1 MILKM
6 KLSPKNPVKVF
17 KTKSF
22 FSKAIIIMSADF
34 SKILV
39 KDDRLEVVDNIK
51 YAVIK
56 GGQNVT
62 AAQYAAIS
70 YTDSQI
76 VFNIQVPSEQ
86 TLIDRR
92 VMLEADICLQV
103 TSTQY
108 VWTATPT
115 GPATWSAVTTTAPA
129 GGCGYGQS
137 ASLAPYP
144 LHQAMTVASATINN
158 NTVSVNIRDVL
169 PAIQRL
175 LDERELSSYN
185 GMSANYTDPLFSY
198 TDGIQSLNNPL
209 AGQYTSSDPD
219 FNNRGTIA
227 LVNYTQTAAT
237 IANTTV
243 ENFTFHISEP
253 LMISPFIYSN
263 PKCNNQAFYGIQ
275 NMNVVLNIGNLN
287 RVFRGLQGVQ
297 GLIGSDSG
305 NLVAQ
310 TAVIGNWYNANTK
323 FPSPAGIFTANGV
336 GVTGANG
343 RSLPSILSVRP
354 GIYGDGTGTATS
366 LFPTAPYLRFMFLTP
381 HPSDL
386 MPARNIVPFYE
397 LPRYITSNPMSA
409 ELVVAPPVNAGGNSV
424 VPRLASARGGNVCV
438 SQTLQLNQIPDKLI
452 IFVQKTSGSKSYGD
466 SDCYLPI
473 RSININFNN
482 NSGILASA
490 KCEDLYR
497 MSKDNG
503 SNQNWPQWLGVSNSL
518 VSTAAINGAADGATL
533 PSGLLQQGTVAG
545 VALQP
550 MVSKF
555 KALPTCGSLLVLE
568 FGHDIQL
575 VEDFFAPGSLGNFN
589 IQVQLTCE
597 SQYNVPVGGSNST
610 QLEMVM
616 ITMNSGVFVCERGTS
631 STYTGI
637 LTRADVLEA
646 SQQDAYTRSDVQ
658 RMVGGS
664 FHDLLKSGV
673 TKLAPLLK
681 AAAPH
686 VLPHIEKYVKGKM
699 GMGIGTG
706 YSGGGPTG
714 GNLSGRYN

>member
-1 MILKM
+1 
-6 KLSPKNPVKVF
+6 
-17 KTKSF
+17 
-22 FSKAIIIMSADF
+22 MSADF

-62 AAQYAAIS
+62 ASRFGAIS
-70 YTDSQI
+70 SSSSQV

-92 VMLEADICLQV
+92 VMLEADITFQV
-103 TSTQY
+103 RSTAY
-108 VWTATPT
+108 TGTAQSP
-115 GPATWSAVTTTAPA
+115 SILDRIAPA
-129 GGCGYGQS
+129 NGCGYGQY
-137 ASLAPYP
+137 AALAPYP
-144 LHQAMTVASATINN
+144 LHQVMTVASATINN

-185 GMSANYTDPLFSY
+185 GMTTNFTDPFYSY
-198 TDGIQSLNNPL
+198 TSGIQSLNNPN
-209 AGQYTSSDPD
+209 AGQYNSADQD
-219 FNNRGTIA
+219 FNSRGSMY
-227 LVNYTQTAAT
+227 LKNYVYGTESTG
-237 IANTTV
+237 TV
-243 ENFTFHISEP
+243 AVETFTFHISEP

-275 NMNVVLNIGNLN
+275 NMNVVLNLGTLD
-287 RVFRGLQGVQ
+287 RMFRGLRGVN
-297 GLIGSDSG
+297 GLSAASLAGGAPVIEP
-305 NLVAQ
+305 L
-310 TAVIGNWYNANTK
+310 AVY
-323 FPSPAGIFTANGV
+323 PSPAGVFTENSAV
-336 GVTGANG
+336 LQC
-343 RSLPSILSVRP
+343 SLPSIISV
-354 GIYGDGTGTATS
+354 TAGNGVNDD
-366 LFPTAPYLRFMFLTP
+366 LFNGEKPYLRFMFLTP

-397 LPRYITSNPMSA
+397 LPRYIT
-409 ELVVAPPVNAGGNSV
+409 AGGFDSIDAPTLLLNTANNRVKTLGS
-424 VPRLASARGGNVCV
+424 SKFIT

-452 IFVQKTSGSKSYGD
+452 MFVEKVNKSYGD
-466 SDCYLPI
+466 SDSYLPI
-473 RSININFNN
+473 QKININFNN

-490 KCEDLYR
+490 VCEDLYR

-503 SNQNWPQWLGVSNSL
+503 SNQNWPQWLGLSTSL
-518 VSTAAINGAADGATL
+518 ESSAILSGVTSATGALTY
-533 PSGLLQQGTVAG
+533 SGLTISGAGSAAYSQILGPNRHVTV
-545 VALQP
+545 
-550 MVSKF
+550 
-555 KALPTCGSLLVLE
+555 PTCGSVLVLE

-589 IQVQLTCE
+589 IQVQLSC
-597 SQYNVPVGGSNST
+597 SNQT
-610 QLEMVM
+610 EKIARGADYRLVM

-673 TKLAPLLK
+673 TKLAPLVK
-681 AAAPH
+681 AAVPH
-686 VLPHIEKYVKGKM
+686 VLPHIEKYVKGKL
-699 GMGIGTG
+699 GMGVAGAG
-706 YSGGGPTG
+706 SAGA
-714 GNLSGRYN
+714 LHGRYN

>member
-1 MILKM
+1 
-6 KLSPKNPVKVF
+6 
-17 KTKSF
+17 
-22 FSKAIIIMSADF
+22 MSADF

-62 AAQYAAIS
+62 AARFSSITTS
-70 YTDSQI
+70 DSQI

-92 VMLEADICLQV
+92 VMLEADIMLEV
-103 TSTQY
+103 RSSIITATKG
-108 VWTATPT
+108 ATPT
-115 GPATWSAVTTTAPA
+115 VAQKPAPN
-129 GGCGYGQS
+129 GCGYGQY
-137 ASLAPYP
+137 AALAPYP
-144 LHQAMTVASATINN
+144 LHQLMTVASATINN

-175 LDERELSSYN
+175 LEERELSSYN
-185 GMSANYTDPLFSY
+185 GMTPNSTDPFYSY
-198 TDGIQSLNNPL
+198 TSSITSVNNPN
-209 AGQYTSSDPD
+209 AGQYNSVDQD
-219 FNNRGTIA
+219 FNTRGSMYLSDYA
-227 LVNYTQTAAT
+227 VTAAT
-237 IANTTV
+237 PTECIET
-243 ENFTFHISEP
+243 FTFHLSEP

-275 NMNVVLNIGNLN
+275 NMNVVLNIGTLD
-287 RVFRGLQGVQ
+287 RVFRGLVGVN
-297 GLIGSDSG
+297 GVSAAGALSAD
-305 NLVAQ
+305 V
-310 TAVIGNWYNANTK
+310 W
-323 FPSPAGIFTANGV
+323 PSPAGVFTSDNAI
-336 GVTGANG
+336 TTATAQC
-343 RSLPSILSVRP
+343 SLPYITKVSAPS
-354 GIYGDGTGTATS
+354 TG
-366 LFPTAPYLRFMFLTP
+366 LFKGNPALRFMFLTP

-397 LPRYITSNPMSA
+397 LPRYITPKPFGAPGISA
-409 ELVVAPPVNAGGNSV
+409 LDISTPAGG
-424 VPRLASARGGNVCV
+424 GGTVLKLKDAQYAY

-452 IFVQKTSGSKSYGD
+452 IFVEKSKKSYGD
-466 SDCYLPI
+466 SDSYLPI
-473 RSININFNN
+473 QKININFNN

-490 KCEDLYR
+490 VCEDLYR

-503 SNQNWPQWLGVSNSL
+503 SNQTWPQWLGLSTSL
-518 VSTAAINGAADGATL
+518 ESPTALGVPDVGTDAAQSGLYLTGMGAACNAN
-533 PSGLLQQGTVAG
+533 SANKFITV
-545 VALQP
+545 
-550 MVSKF
+550 
-555 KALPTCGSLLVLE
+555 PTCGSLLVLE

-589 IQVQLTCE
+589 IQVQ
-597 SQYNVPVGGSNST
+597 VAVSNQT
-610 QLEMVM
+610 EQVANPDDYRMVM

-646 SQQDAYTRSDVQ
+646 SEQDAYTRSDVQ

-673 TKLAPLLK
+673 SKLAPLAK

-686 VLPHIEKYVKGKM
+686 IMPHVEKYVKGKL
-699 GMGIGTG
+699 GLGH
-706 YSGGGPTG
+706 SGGGGSG
-714 GNLSGRYN
+714 GGGSGGALHGRYH

>member
-1 MILKM
+1 
-6 KLSPKNPVKVF
+6 
-17 KTKSF
+17 
-22 FSKAIIIMSADF
+22 MSADF

-62 AAQYAAIS
+62 AAQYQAIS
-70 YTDSQI
+70 STNSQL

-92 VMLEADICLQV
+92 VMLQADFCINV
-103 TSTQY
+103 TSTSY
-108 VWTATPT
+108 TWTAAGNPLVITPIR
-115 GPATWSAVTTTAPA
+115 GAVAPIS
-129 GGCGYGQS
+129 GCGYGQT

-144 LHQAMTVASATINN
+144 LHQMMTVASATINN

-169 PAIQRL
+169 PAIIRL

-185 GMSANYTDPLFSY
+185 GTTANYTDPLFSY
-198 TDGIQSLNNPL
+198 SQSLQSLNNPL

-219 FNNRGTIA
+219 FNNRGSVA
-227 LVNYTQTAAT
+227 LTKYEKLPNPPTGC
-237 IANTTV
+237 TV
-243 ENFTFHISEP
+243 ERFWFHINEP

-275 NMNVVLNIGNLN
+275 NMNVVLNLGDLS
-287 RVFRGLQGVQ
+287 RMFRGLQGVN
-297 GLIGSDSG
+297 GIKYSTSAATAPVYD
-305 NLVAQ
+305 A
-310 TAVIGNWYNANTK
+310 TAVY
-323 FPSPAGIFTANGV
+323 PSPAGDCRTSTVDGGSSLACIVDVQPGDAGNGSMFKQ
-336 GVTGANG
+336 A
-343 RSLPSILSVRP
+343 LLK
-354 GIYGDGTGTATS
+354 
-366 LFPTAPYLRFMFLTP
+366 FMFLTP

-397 LPRYITSNPMSA
+397 LPRYITSKPASSNILPFT
-409 ELVVAPPVNAGGNSV
+409 ETVVGTNHILEYSTTGGQ
-424 VPRLASARGGNVCV
+424 VCT

-452 IFVQKTSGSKSYGD
+452 VFVRKTLGAQSYGD
-466 SDCYLPI
+466 SDSYLPI
-473 RSININFNN
+473 RKVNINFNN

-490 KCEDLYR
+490 TCEDLYR

-503 SNQNWPQWLGVSNSL
+503 SNQNWPQWLGVTNSL
-518 VSTAAINGAADGATL
+518 IGAGLDGLITAT
-533 PSGLLQQGTVAG
+533 PVSGLRQYGTGVGVVNNFQNPVAG
-545 VALQP
+545 AF
-550 MVSKF
+550 SKGF
-555 KALPTCGSLLVLE
+555 SSLPTCGSVLVLE

-589 IQVQLTCE
+589 IQLQLFCDNQ
-597 SQYNVPVGGSNST
+597 SNVEVGGDST
-610 QLEMVM
+610 NQVEMVM

-673 TKLAPLLK
+673 TKLAPLVK

-699 GMGIGTG
+699 GMGIAGAG
-706 YSGGGPTG
+706 SAGA
-714 GNLSGRYN
+714 LHGRYN